1 MIFLPFSFFTLFSQ
15 YQSTD
20 TLCRQSMEIFYH
32 CYGAEAG
39 LAGLKW
45 LPYGGLYLT
54 GEGKLNEQKWCH
66 VVLICHV
73 LSCLVLSCLVLTW
86 LDLTWLDLTWL
97 DLTWLDLTCLVLSCL
112 VLSCLV
118 LSCLVLSC
126 LVLSC
131 LVLSCLALSWLVL
144 PCLVLPCHLFWFNPG
159 TWCLLYDFIE
169 FYSISICFLVRY
181 YRDTRIHV
189 RALILPFFSIFPDP
203 FPNFS
208 FY

>member
-1 MIFLPFSFFTLFSQ
+1 MKTDRDSPTASEYRVFTLSP
-15 YQSTD
+15 S
-20 TLCRQSMEIFYH
+20 
-32 CYGAEAG
+32 
-39 LAGLKW
+39 
-45 LPYGGLYLT
+45 
-54 GEGKLNEQKWCH
+54 
-66 VVLICHV
+66 CHV
-73 LSCLVLSCLVLTW
+73 LIYFGFFCLFLSCYLHPCLVLSCIVSSR
-86 LDLTWLDLTWL
+86 
-97 DLTWLDLTCLVLSCL
+97 LVLSCITL
-112 VLSCLV
+112 P
-118 LSCLVLSC
+118 C

-189 RALILPFFSIFPDP
+189 RALILPFFSTFPDP